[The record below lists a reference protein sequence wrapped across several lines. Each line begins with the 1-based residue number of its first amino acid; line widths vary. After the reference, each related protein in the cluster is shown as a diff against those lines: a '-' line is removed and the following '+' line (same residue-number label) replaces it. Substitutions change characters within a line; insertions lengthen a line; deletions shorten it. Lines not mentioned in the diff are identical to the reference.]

1 MQKIGRKA
9 FTFKKGVG
17 KVPRIQVPESDVY
30 RLADASNAPSFA
42 GRFGNCSP
50 GGVWY
55 AVPRPS
61 WPEEDHN
68 PSNGGFMKTTRSIV
82 LAVALVFAW
91 ATAGFAAH
99 TVETCAKRIE
109 SFNYLVD
116 YSGSMMMKY
125 KPLGQTK
132 MAMAKQIINRVNEM
146 VPGLEY
152 QGGLF
157 TFAPYNTIVPQG
169 PWNRDAIAQGVNR
182 LQENLEI
189 FGRFTPMGNGI
200 QAHDG
205 VIKMMPPRAAV
216 ILVTDG
222 VSNRGVNPVDE
233 VRTVYASNPNVC
245 FHIISLADTP
255 EGERTIAE
263 IAALNSC
270 TVVANGVDLLQSDA
284 AVDKFVGDVF
294 CQELIAIEEDVIV
307 LRGVNFAF
315 DSAALSPTAQG
326 ILNEAAR
333 VINDHPNMN
342 VRLLGW
348 TDSIG
353 TDAYNLGLS
362 QRRADSVKLYL
373 VQHGVNPARMLA
385 EGMGKS
391 FRYDN
396 ATAEGRYMNRRTEL
410 VFSN

>member
-1 MQKIGRKA
+1 
-9 FTFKKGVG
+9 
-17 KVPRIQVPESDVY
+17 
-30 RLADASNAPSFA
+30 
-42 GRFGNCSP
+42 
-50 GGVWY
+50 
-55 AVPRPS
+55 
-61 WPEEDHN
+61 
-68 PSNGGFMKTTRSIV
+68 MKTTRSIV
-82 LAVALVFAW
+82 LAVTLVFAW

-99 TVETCAKRIE
+99 SVETCAKRIE

-132 MAMAKQIINRVNEM
+132 MAIAKTVINRINEM
-146 VPGLEY
+146 VPGLDY
-152 QGGLF
+152 QGGLY
-157 TFAPYNTIVPQG
+157 TFAPYNEIVAQG
-169 PWNRDAIAQGVNR
+169 PWDRAAIAQGVSR
-182 LQENLEI
+182 LQENLEV

-200 QAHDG
+200 QAHDA
-205 VIKMMPPRAAV
+205 VIKNMIPRAAV

-222 VSNRGVNPVDE
+222 ASNRGVNPVDE
-233 VRTVYASNPNVC
+233 VKAVYASNPNVC
-245 FHIISLADTP
+245 FHVISLADTE
-255 EGERTIAE
+255 EGKRTIQE

-270 TVVANGVDLLQSDA
+270 TVVADGFELFQSDA

-294 CQELIAIEEDVIV
+294 CQELVVIEEDVVV

-315 DSAALSPTAQG
+315 DSSALNDTAQG
-326 ILNEAAR
+326 ILDEAAR
-333 VINDHPNMN
+333 VINQHPDMN

-353 TDAYNLGLS
+353 TDAYNKGLS
-362 QRRADSVKLYL
+362 QRRANAVKAYL
-373 VQHGVNPARMLA
+373 VEHGVNPARIIA

-396 ATAEGRYMNRRTEL
+396 ATEEGRYMNRRVEL